1 MTDRDSK
8 RLLSA
13 FGLESTA
20 NHPDAVLLA
29 AIDRYIGMRDEMAAK
44 VRARGNAEPARSGT
58 TWRALDALEAEIG
71 RIPAATSLG
80 ARAKLG
86 LALDLFP
93 RDGRVYAIPASA
105 LRDYLAAMDA
115 EAAEGK
121 RAADR

>member
-1 MTDRDSK
+1 MTDSDRK

-13 FGLESTA
+13 FDLESTA

-29 AIDRYIGMRDEMAAK
+29 AIDRYVGMRDEMATR
-44 VRARGNAEPARSGT
+44 VRARGNAEPARSGA

-93 RDGRVYAIPASA
+93 RDGRAYAIPASA

-121 RAADR
+121 RAAER